1 MTQVTATSVTVRAE
15 LAAMRPLVDQR
26 PLVQVV
32 AGPGWG
38 KSTLLAAWLEGR
50 GAAWLRCSPQDR
62 DAATLARRLL
72 EAGGHRDAA
81 DLAAPDLDLDT
92 VMLARAVADRLRDQG
107 PGRIV
112 IDDAHALTDS
122 PASVLLHHLADLLA
136 GEVQLLI
143 ASRTDPGVITDAQ
156 RGGGATLEL
165 DATHL
170 ALDLAAVATLVE
182 RELQPD
188 RALAARIA
196 DAVGGWPVA
205 VRLLLE
211 TLRGIAPPARS
222 ASVDR
227 LAGED
232 GPVGSYLRSLVL
244 PEESATGREL
254 LLHLALIEPA
264 AADALA
270 ELTDRDR
277 PEVASGLTDLIR
289 RGLVR
294 PDPVEPTVAR
304 LAPVLAR
311 TILAAEA
318 SSERAPYETVDRI
331 ALQLAERDAVDRAL
345 TMVAEHGSGEVAAT
359 LLRTHGTAAIRR
371 GRLAT
376 VSDAA
381 DRIPADQRDPTIEL
395 LQAEALAFQGEW
407 TRALACLDAAGLPSD
422 GPLPTGVALRL
433 GLVHHIRGD
442 LGAAL
447 ASYNRAPAAATAAA
461 PASAGDAD
469 NDRHDDAEL
478 PALLAWAAT
487 AHWLR
492 GEVEFARERA
502 ERAMA
507 AARAGGDDSA
517 RSLAHTALA
526 LVAASD
532 GDRHENLSQHEQ
544 ALAAAQRAD
553 ARLLEARIQTNIGSH
568 HLEEGRMG
576 PALAATERAVELAE
590 SQGFSMI
597 IGIARC
603 NRAAIRLQ
611 HGDIDEAIADA
622 ERAREVFV
630 RIGSR
635 TESYA
640 HHLLGAA
647 RLERGELSLA
657 RQAYARAVTLGEP
670 AGDRQALVPALLGL
684 ARVDASTDPD
694 AATRSIERAREL
706 DAGMDQAEVRVVAA
720 WVAAAQGRDEDAVA
734 EARAALADARDRGS
748 RPVEA
753 EAVSCLAVLDDDPT
767 ERLQEARSL
776 WEELDNPLW
785 AARVSLGLA
794 RRAGADESATVSQ
807 LTQWLALRG
816 CSPDRGTWASRRVTG
831 GDQRR
836 IAVRALGSFVV
847 ERDGRPVP
855 PSVWGSRK
863 ARELLKVL
871 LVREGRALTRDELAH
886 VLWPDEAYAKV
897 SNRLSVAL
905 SVVRGVLS
913 DDADDAAPI
922 ATDDGTV
929 RLRLDQLDVDVIS
942 FRRSA
947 ETGLAAAR
955 REEVDDAVAR
965 LVDAEERY
973 TGDLLEEDLDTAW
986 IRDRRA
992 ELRSL
997 YIDVARTLARLVAI
1011 DDPDLAMRLQLRIL
1025 DRDPY
1030 DERAHLNLCLAL
1042 MRAGRHGEAAERYRL
1057 YQDRMDELDL
1067 PAVPFDDLRREVAQ
1081 NRERAYAS

>member
-1 MTQVTATSVTVRAE
+1 MSSEDVTQVTATAVAVRAE
-15 LAAMRPLVDQR
+15 LAAMRPLLDQR

-38 KSTLLAAWLEGR
+38 KSTLLAAWLDGR
-50 GAAWLRCSPQDR
+50 EATWLPCTPQDR
-62 DAATLARRLL
+62 EAARLARRLL
-72 EAGGHRDAA
+72 EASPHDAA
-81 DLAAPDLDLDT
+81 DLAAPDLDAAE
-92 VMLARAVADRLRDQG
+92 LARRVAAWLRAQG

-112 IDDAHALTDS
+112 IDDAHTLQDS
-122 PASVLLHHLADLLA
+122 SATVLLHHLVDLLA
-136 GEVQLLI
+136 GEVQLLV
-143 ASRTDPGVITDAQ
+143 ASRTDPRIITDTH
-156 RGGGATLEL
+156 RGDRATLEL

-211 TLRGIAPPARS
+211 TLRGVTPHARS

-227 LAGED
+227 LAGPE

-244 PEESATGREL
+244 PEETATSREL
-254 LLHLALIEPA
+254 LRYLALIEPA
-264 AADALA
+264 DAAALA
-270 ELTDRDR
+270 ELTDHDR
-277 PEVASGLTDLIR
+277 SEVASGLADLTQ
-289 RGLVR
+289 RGMVR
-294 PDPVEPTVAR
+294 PDPVEPAVVR

-311 TILAAEA
+311 TVLVSEA
-318 SSERAPYETVDRI
+318 GSERAPYETVDRI
-331 ALQLAERDAVDRAL
+331 ALQLAERDRPDRAL
-345 TMVAEHGSGEVAAT
+345 EMAADHGSGEVAAT
-359 LLRTHGTAAIRR
+359 LLRAHGTAAIRR

-381 DRIPADQRDPTIEL
+381 DRIPAEQRDPTIEL
-395 LQAEALAFQGEW
+395 LQAEALALQGAW
-407 TRALACLDAAGLPSD
+407 TRALACLDAAGLPAE

-442 LGAAL
+442 LGTAL
-447 ASYNRAPAAATAAA
+447 ASYNRAPAAATAAT
-461 PASAGDAD
+461 AGDA
-469 NDRHDDAEL
+469 DDAEL

-492 GEVEFARERA
+492 GEVEFARDRA
-502 ERAMA
+502 DRAIA
-507 AARAGGDDSA
+507 AARDGGDDAA

-568 HLEEGRMG
+568 HLEEGRLA
-576 PALAATERAVELAE
+576 PALAATEHAVELAE
-590 SQGFSMI
+590 SQGFAMI

-657 RQAYARAVTLGEP
+657 RQAYDRAVTLGEP
-670 AGDRQALVPALLGL
+670 AGDRQALVPALIGL
-684 ARVDASTDPD
+684 ARVDASTDPE

-706 DAGMDQAEVRVVAA
+706 DAGMDRAEVRVVAA
-720 WVAAAQGRDEDAVA
+720 WVAAAQGRDEDAAA
-734 EARAALADARDRGS
+734 EARAALADARHRGS

-753 EAVSCLAVLDDDPT
+753 EAVTCLAVLDDDPT
-767 ERLQEARSL
+767 ERLQEALSL

-785 AARVSLGLA
+785 AARISLGLA
-794 RRAGADESATVSQ
+794 RRAGADQSATVRR
-807 LTQWLALRG
+807 LTQWLGLRG
-816 CSPDRGTWASRRVTG
+816 CSPDRGTWASRRITG

-847 ERDGRPVP
+847 ERDGHPVP

-886 VLWPDEAYAKV
+886 ILWPDEAYAQV

-905 SVVRGVLS
+905 SVARGVLS
-913 DDADDAAPI
+913 DDTDAPSPI

-929 RLRLDQLDVDVIS
+929 RLRLDHLDVDVIA

-955 REEVDDAVAR
+955 RGATDDAITR

-973 TGDLLEEDLDTAW
+973 TGDLLEEDLDTSW

-997 YIDVARTLARLVAI
+997 YTDVARTLARLVAI
-1011 DDPDLAMRLQLRIL
+1011 DDPALAMRLQLRIL

-1067 PAVPFDDLRREVAQ
+1067 PAVPFDDLRREIAQ
-1081 NRERAYAS
+1081 NREQAYAS